1 MSHLHFSRYTVFA
14 TNDGEEGGNSWPLH
28 VQNSG
33 DSF

>member
-1 MSHLHFSRYTVFA
+1 MSHLHFSRYTVFG
-14 TNDGEEGGNSWPLH
+14 TSDGEEGGNSWPH